1 MPGISPK
8 LPLGYHKNDVGY
20 ELNKNLKENVQQN
33 LKNLLLTNQGER
45 VFDVRFGA
53 GLRSFLFELSN
64 DSIKSM
70 IAERINSQIQDYMP
84 FIGVDELEI
93 DIDEENNK
101 LFVSLAYTITT
112 LNLADT
118 LSLEIS
124 RI

>member
-20 ELNKNLKENVQQN
+20 ELNKNLKDSVQQN

-45 VFDVRFGA
+45 VFDIKFGA
-53 GLRSFLFELSN
+53 SLRSFLFELSN
-64 DSIKSM
+64 DSIRSA
-70 IAERINSQIQDYMP
+70 ITERINSQIQEYMP
-84 FIGVDELEI
+84 FINVDELQI
-93 DIDEENNK
+93 DLDPDNNK
-101 LFVSLAYTITT
+101 LSISLAYTITT

>member
-20 ELNKNLKENVQQN
+20 ELNKNLKDSIQQN

-45 VFDVRFGA
+45 VFDINFGV
-53 GLRSFLFELSN
+53 GIRSFLFELSN
-64 DSIKSM
+64 ELIKNTIS
-70 IAERINSQIQDYMP
+70 EKINSQIQEYMP
-84 FIGVDELEI
+84 FIDIENLDI
-93 DIDEENNK
+93 DIDEDNNK
-101 LFVSLAYTITT
+101 LFISLSYTV
-112 LNLADT
+112 LKLSLSNT

>member
-20 ELNKNLKENVQQN
+20 ELNKNLRDSIQQN
-33 LKNLLLTNQGER
+33 LKNLLLTNEGER
-45 VFDVRFGA
+45 IFDTKFGVS
-53 GLRSFLFELSN
+53 LRSYLFELSN
-64 DSIKSM
+64 DSVKSR
-70 IAERINSQIQDYMP
+70 ISEKINSQVQEYMP
-84 FIGVDELEI
+84 FISI
-93 DIDEENNK
+93 DTLGIETDPDNNK
-101 LFVSLAYTITT
+101 ISISLSYTILK